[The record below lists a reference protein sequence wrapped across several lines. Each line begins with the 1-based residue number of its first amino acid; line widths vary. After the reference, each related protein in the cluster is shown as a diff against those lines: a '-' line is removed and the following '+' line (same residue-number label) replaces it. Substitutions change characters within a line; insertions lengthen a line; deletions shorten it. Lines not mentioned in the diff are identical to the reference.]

1 MSEDVGSVQVDAG
14 SSGGDWRASLSD
26 DIRND
31 PSLASIQDVN
41 GLAKSF
47 IHGQRMVGADKVVI
61 PKDDASPDEMNDF
74 YNTVKPYF
82 LENIYNYLEFPPKV
96 RPYQD

>member
-1 MSEDVGSVQVDAG
+1 MSENVESVQVDAG

-61 PKDDASPDEMNDF
+61 PKDDASPDEITPSRSARSF
-74 YNTVKPYF
+74 HQFEFSRSRPLTGAWF
-82 LENIYNYLEFPPKV
+82 LFQL
-96 RPYQD
+96 